1 MTSANLIARRVAP
14 GVDIWNLFD
23 GTDDIG
29 CLTRF
34 PGEGPMATVA
44 YCGLR
49 ETVAA
54 PTIHATLIAARTA
67 YLGCVEHAQADE
79 DHIEDEDGE
88 IAFMRMME
96 RRNEPREDFYEPYI

>member
-1 MTSANLIARRVAP
+1 MTKASLIARRVAP
-14 GVDIWNLFD
+14 EVDIWDLFD

-44 YCGLR
+44 FGDIK

-54 PTIHATLIAARTA
+54 RTIHATLVAAKAA
-67 YLGCVEHAQADE
+67 YFRCIVHRARAN
-79 DHIEDEDGE
+79 
-88 IAFMRMME
+88 
-96 RRNEPREDFYEPYI
+96 RR